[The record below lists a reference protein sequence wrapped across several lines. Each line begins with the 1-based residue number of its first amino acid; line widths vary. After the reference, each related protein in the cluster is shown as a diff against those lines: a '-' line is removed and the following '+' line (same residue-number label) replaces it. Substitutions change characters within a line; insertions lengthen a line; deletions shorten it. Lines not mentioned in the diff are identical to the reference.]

1 MLHYYTFYISLSFD
15 NSDLTWLCNV
25 ASLLHKLLSWH
36 FQDILQIS
44 FKKGKPKTSRCKG
57 LGNLVRKICTVSTEQ
72 KHFSIT
78 WCTFQEK
85 FKILRLSVIFLHLFQ
100 MSIPNGFSCFAP
112 EIIIRYDNFWLC
124 PYTAANKIMISSCS
138 SLSLITMK
146 VSQESCHLAVTFPL
160 SQLPLTSTIKHLII
174 K

>member
-36 FQDILQIS
+36 FTNIFQ
-44 FKKGKPKTSRCKG
+44 KGKPKTSRCEG

-72 KHFSIT
+72 KHFSVA

-85 FKILRLSVIFLHLFQ
+85 FKILRLGVISLHLFQ
-100 MSIPNGFSCFAP
+100 MSIPNGFLCFAP

-124 PYTAANKIMISSCS
+124 PYTVPNKIISSCS
-138 SLSLITMK
+138 SLSLITVK

-160 SQLPLTSTIKHLII
+160 SQLPLASTIKHRII